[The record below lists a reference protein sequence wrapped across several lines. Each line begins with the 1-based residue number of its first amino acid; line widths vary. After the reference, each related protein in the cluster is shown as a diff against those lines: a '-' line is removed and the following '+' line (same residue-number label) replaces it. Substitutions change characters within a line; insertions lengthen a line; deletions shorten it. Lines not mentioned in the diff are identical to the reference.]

1 MSLQVESKLST
12 DHSSTPTSSV
22 IVSMS
27 SYTLEQEQLVTL
39 TEAPATPSYDIDS
52 SLPFTHIASS
62 SESHAQASRD
72 VLSSVI
78 FIPPRNS
85 VQVQSPQESRDLGVA
100 KENSASDTVHPT
112 KEPEILSTV
121 LNST

>member
-1 MSLQVESKLST
+1 MIVG
-12 DHSSTPTSSV
+12 TSS
-22 IVSMS
+22 S
-27 SYTLEQEQLVTL
+27 TLEQEQLVTP

-78 FIPPRNS
+78 FIPPSNS
-85 VQVQSPQESRDLGVA
+85 VQVQSPKESRDLGVA

-112 KEPEILSTV
+112 KELEILSTV

>member
-1 MSLQVESKLST
+1 MILST
-12 DHSSTPTSSV
+12 SSS
-22 IVSMS
+22 
-27 SYTLEQEQLVTL
+27 TLEQEQLVTP

-52 SLPFTHIASS
+52 SLPFTHSASS

-78 FIPPRNS
+78 FIPPSNP
-85 VQVQSPQESRDLGVA
+85 VQVQSPKESRDLGVD
-100 KENSASDTVHPT
+100 KGDTASDTVHPT

>member
-1 MSLQVESKLST
+1 MESKLST
-12 DHSSTPTSSV
+12 DHSSTSTPSI
-22 IVSMS
+22 IVSLS
-27 SYTLEQEQLVTL
+27 SSTLEQEQLVTP

-52 SLPFTHIASS
+52 SLPFTNTASS
-62 SESHAQASRD
+62 SESLAQASRD

-78 FIPPRNS
+78 FIPPSNP
-85 VQVQSPQESRDLGVA
+85 VQVQSPQESRDLGVD

-112 KEPEILSTV
+112 KEPEILSTA